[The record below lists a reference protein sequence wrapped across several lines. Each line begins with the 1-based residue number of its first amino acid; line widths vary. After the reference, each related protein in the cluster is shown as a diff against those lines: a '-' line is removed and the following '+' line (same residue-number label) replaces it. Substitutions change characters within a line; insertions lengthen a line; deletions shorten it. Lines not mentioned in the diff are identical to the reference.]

1 MNYSNRSALGSY
13 RANGATMAAEH
24 ADPHKLIDML
34 MERALSR
41 LASARGHMQR
51 EDSHGRGE
59 HISGAMAIITGL
71 QSFLD
76 HGQGGALAGNLDAL
90 YDYMGRQLVQANMSN
105 NIEPLEEVIGLLKD
119 IRGAWQGIA
128 QQKNGVGRPESLP
141 A

>member
-1 MNYSNRSALGSY
+1 MTYPNQSALGSY
-13 RANGATMAAEH
+13 RANGATLAAEH
-24 ADPHKLIDML
+24 ADPHRLIDML

-41 LASARGHMQR
+41 LATARGHMQR
-51 EDSHGRGE
+51 QDSHGRGE

-90 YDYMGRQLVQANMSN
+90 YDYMGRRLVQANMRN
-105 NIEPLEEVIGLLKD
+105 ELGPLEEVIGLLKE
-119 IRGAWQGIA
+119 IRGAWQDIG
-128 QQKNGVGRPESLP
+128 QKVDGTMPSVTQP